1 MNAIFGIG
9 AGAGLASALLF
20 AVITTGNP
28 LAILLY
34 FVAPLPVILAAMGW
48 RHRAGLI
55 AAVCGA
61 VFVALLF
68 SVKTGAAYALSVALP
83 AWWFAYLT
91 LLARDENGAVEWYP
105 IGRLLMWMA
114 LLSAALTTAVSI
126 SIGRGDY
133 ESFVRAFE
141 QILDVL
147 RRLGTEVDSLPGEGA
162 QSNADMARLMAAIA
176 PPVSAAV
183 GVASSALLV
192 WIAARVTRASGRL
205 PRPWPYLPAAATLPN
220 VALLVFGA
228 ACVLGVA
235 LHGFAGLGARSLAA
249 SLLMAYCLQGL
260 AVIHVLTVGLA
271 GRVGVLSGVYFAL
284 VMIPGW
290 PALIYALLG
299 VADALLGLR
308 AKRLAKNPPPPP
320 APPASI

>member
-34 FVAPLPVILAAMGW
+34 FVAPLPVILAALGW
-48 RHRAGLI
+48 NHRAGLV
-55 AAVCGA
+55 AAACGFA
-61 VFVALLF
+61 FVALLF
-68 SVKTGAAYALSVALP
+68 SVKAGLAFALSVAAP
-83 AWWFAYLT
+83 AWWFAYLC

-105 IGRLLMWMA
+105 VGRLLMWMA
-114 LLSAALTTAVSI
+114 ILSAVLTTAVSV

-133 ESFVRAFE
+133 AAFLRAFE

-147 RRLGTEVDSLPGEGA
+147 RRLGTDVDGVPGESGRSSADLA
-162 QSNADMARLMAAIA
+162 QLMAIIA
-176 PPVSAAV
+176 PPVSAAI
-183 GVASSALLV
+183 GVASSAFLV
-192 WIAARVTRASGRL
+192 WAAARVTRASGRL
-205 PRPWPYLPAAATLPN
+205 PRPWPYLPAATLPR

-228 ACVLGVA
+228 SCALGAA
-235 LHGFAGLGARSLAA
+235 LQGFAGLGARSLAA

-260 AVIHVLTVGLA
+260 AVIHVLTQGLA
-271 GRVGVLSGVYFAL
+271 GRIGVLSGVYAAFIML
-284 VMIPGW
+284 PGW

-299 VADALLGLR
+299 VADAFLGLR